1 MEGKRFNFLIR
12 AAFHSDVSF
21 CVFHNRIA
29 RRFLTRYVLLCSPYL
44 LLSEII
50 IPSYSDIVLGDQD
63 VQITLRRLSQA
74 LAVTD
79 LNALTN
85 PDSDLEKSMAEL
97 FGSST
102 GQSMQDASEKTP
114 AEMKQELA
122 AYVEAMKSRDSVRKI
137 MGELQQVAPALVQ
150 VMLTER
156 DTYMA
161 TGLDSLQN
169 YQIIT
174 AVMGIA
180 HQDGVERNLQSFGW
194 KPVVLNCALAK
205 PVTTA

>member
-1 MEGKRFNFLIR
+1 MEIPLRDSYFCFV
-12 AAFHSDVSF
+12 AALFV
-21 CVFHNRIA
+21 A
-29 RRFLTRYVLLCSPYL
+29 LTK
-44 LLSEII
+44 
-50 IPSYSDIVLGDQD
+50 SDIVLGDQD

-79 LNALTN
+79 LNKLTDPN
-85 PDSDLEKSMAEL
+85 SDLEKSMAEL
-97 FGSST
+97 FGGST
-102 GQSMQDASEKTP
+102 GGPTIEEASNKTP
-114 AEMKQELA
+114 AEMKQELTS
-122 AYVEAMKSRDSVRKI
+122 YVEAMKSRESVRKI
-137 MGELQQVAPALVQ
+137 MGELRQVAPALVQ

-169 YQIIT
+169 YQIVT

-194 KPVVLNCALAK
+194 KPVVLNC
-205 PVTTA
+205 PVKSVV

>member
-1 MEGKRFNFLIR
+1 MPQMNN
-12 AAFHSDVSF
+12 AHQ
-21 CVFHNRIA
+21 
-29 RRFLTRYVLLCSPYL
+29 SPSSSGY
-44 LLSEII
+44 
-50 IPSYSDIVLGDQD
+50 PATNSDIVLGDQD

-79 LNALTN
+79 LNALAN
-85 PDSDLEKSMAEL
+85 PDSDLERSMSEL
-97 FGSST
+97 FGGSTPNASVTDMSSKS
-102 GQSMQDASEKTP
+102 Q
-114 AEMKQELA
+114 AEMKQELTNF
-122 AYVEAMKSRDSVRKI
+122 VETMKSRDKVREI
-137 MGELQQVAPALVQ
+137 MTELRQVAPALVQ

-169 YQIIT
+169 YEIIT

-194 KPVVLNCALAK
+194 KPVVLNC
-205 PVTTA
+205 PVKRAE